1 MASLSS
7 SAQDAA
13 AAAAALP
20 GASEAGE
27 PGSAD
32 PALSYREF
40 RSALG
45 RFATGVTVVTALDLD
60 GKPIGLTVSS
70 FNSVSLAPPLILW
83 SLSLVSPHFEAL
95 RKAHRYAINVL
106 SAEQQPFSDRFAT
119 RNDDHFADLPQ
130 HVGLGRVPLIDG
142 CCAWFECVG
151 EAQYPGGD
159 HIIFVGRVERYA
171 TGATELPLI
180 FHNGRYRALDPR

>member
-1 MASLSS
+1 MALSTS
-7 SAQDAA
+7 PARGVT

-20 GASEAGE
+20 GAGGGAA
-27 PGSAD
+27 SAD
-32 PALSYREF
+32 PALCAREF

-45 RFATGVTVVTALDLD
+45 CFATGVTVVTALDPD

-70 FNSVSLAPPLILW
+70 FNSVSLAPPLVVW
-83 SLSLVSPHFEAL
+83 SLSLLSPHFEAL
-95 RKAHRYAINVL
+95 RKAGRYTVNVL
-106 SAEQQPFSDRFAT
+106 CAEQQKVSDRFAT

-130 HVGLGRVPLIDG
+130 RPGLGGVPLIEG

-159 HIIFVGRVERYA
+159 HLIFVGRVERFA
-171 TGATELPLI
+171 QDTSTSPLL
-180 FHNGRYRALDPR
+180 FHGGRYRALDPR

>member
-1 MASLSS
+1 MASTTS
-7 SAQDAA
+7 SAHDAA
-13 AAAAALP
+13 DLP
-20 GASEAGE
+20 RPNGDGE

-32 PALSYREF
+32 PALSYRDF
-40 RSALG
+40 RTTLG

-83 SLSLVSPHFEAL
+83 SLSLVSPHFESF
-95 RKAHRYAINVL
+95 RKARRYAVNVL
-106 SAEQQPFSDRFAT
+106 SAEQQKFSDRFAT

-130 HVGLGRVPLIDG
+130 HVGLGGVPLIDG

-171 TGATELPLI
+171 PGAADLPLI
-180 FHNGRYRALDPR
+180 FHNGRYCALDPR

>member
-13 AAAAALP
+13 AAAPPNLN
-20 GASEAGE
+20 EAGE

-32 PALSYREF
+32 PALAFREF

-60 GKPIGLTVSS
+60 GKPVGLTVSS

-83 SLSLVSPHFEAL
+83 SLSLLSPHFEAF
-95 RKAHRYAINVL
+95 RKASRYAVNVL
-106 SAEQQPFSDRFAT
+106 SAEQQKFSDRFAT

-159 HIIFVGRVERYA
+159 HIIFVGRVERFA
-171 TGATELPLI
+171 PGAAESPLI
-180 FHNGRYRALDPR
+180 FHNARYRALDPR